1 MFLLNKSK
9 EQTQADLEKYTA
21 KIRDKIL
28 AMNERKF
35 EKLIIEQHFPKKMM
49 LEFLAYL
56 ILFNKLDA
64 NLERLYRRIE
74 ELPRKVGANE
84 KKNTSHNFSSLVKS
98 KNDLES
104 LISKIEGHL
113 SIEDKALFTHI
124 NNIIDLRDRIAHAIP
139 IKVKKEPIVL
149 FFSYDAA
156 FWARTYRSAR
166 TPENKG
172 FNGANDL
179 KRKTLDDNSFSFVVF
194 HTEYIWRVSSKLAE
208 LNGIVSRVLIETIP
222 NNDM

>member
-49 LEFLAYL
+49 LEFMSYL

-74 ELPRKVGANE
+74 ELPRKVGAN
-84 KKNTSHNFSSLVKS
+84 
-98 KNDLES
+98 
-104 LISKIEGHL
+104 
-113 SIEDKALFTHI
+113 
-124 NNIIDLRDRIAHAIP
+124 
-139 IKVKKEPIVL
+139 
-149 FFSYDAA
+149 
-156 FWARTYRSAR
+156 
-166 TPENKG
+166 
-172 FNGANDL
+172 
-179 KRKTLDDNSFSFVVF
+179 
-194 HTEYIWRVSSKLAE
+194 
-208 LNGIVSRVLIETIP
+208 
-222 NNDM
+222 